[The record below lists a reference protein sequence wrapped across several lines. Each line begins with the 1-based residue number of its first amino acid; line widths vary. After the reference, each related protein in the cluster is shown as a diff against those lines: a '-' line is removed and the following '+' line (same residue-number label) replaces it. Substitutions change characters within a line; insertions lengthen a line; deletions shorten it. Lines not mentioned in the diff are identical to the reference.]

1 MMFFIDDCG
10 RIRKIRRGY
19 SEPTGVVFSEKLGE
33 SKIGKC
39 QSKSVQFLLIEWNV
53 PIDLKLTEVE
63 CFELGY

>member
-1 MMFFIDDCG
+1 MMFFIDDYV

-19 SEPTGVVFSEKLGE
+19 SEPTGVVFREKLGE

-39 QSKSVQFLLIEWNV
+39 QSKSARFLLLEWNV
-53 PIDLKLTEVE
+53 PIDLKLTEDK